1 LSSSRSAS
9 RLSPPLRPTSALAPT
24 YEGNAMTFDNIL
36 GAIAIM
42 VIMVYITIALIRPE
56 RF

>member
-1 LSSSRSAS
+1 
-9 RLSPPLRPTSALAPT
+9 
-24 YEGNAMTFDNIL
+24 MTFDNIL
-36 GAIAIM
+36 GAISIM